1 MSELTG
7 KRVIVTGGAQGMG
20 REHALLLAAKGAQ
33 VAIADLDAAAAAET
47 VAMVT
52 AAGGSIRS
60 YETDVS
66 DRAAV
71 EAMVA
76 DAADAWGGID
86 AVVSNAGNIHTM
98 ERLADTDDETFWR
111 TFRIHVGGALNLS
124 RAAAPELERS
134 GAGRIVIVSSSWA
147 QVPEGFGYGYSAA
160 KGALLALMKNL
171 AVELGPAGVCVNA
184 VAPGPVPTRMAA
196 GKPQSRIDE
205 ESQSIPLRRWA
216 RIDEVSG
223 LVAFLC
229 SDESSYISG
238 QTIGVNGALILSS

>member
-7 KRVIVTGGAQGMG
+7 KRIIITGGAQGMG
-20 REHALLLAAKGAQ
+20 REHARMLAAKGAR
-33 VAIADLDAAAAAET
+33 VAIADLDEAAAAET
-47 VAMVT
+47 VELVSR
-52 AAGGSIRS
+52 AGGSIRS
-60 YETDVS
+60 YRVDVS

-71 EAMVA
+71 EEMVA
-76 DAADAWGGID
+76 DVVSAWGGLD
-86 AVVSNAGNIHTM
+86 AVVSNAGNIHTT
-98 ERLADTDDETFWR
+98 ERLADTDDEIFWR
-111 TFRIHVGGALNLS
+111 TFRIHVGGALNLC
-124 RAAAPELERS
+124 RAAAPELARS

-171 AVELGPAGVCVNA
+171 AVELGPDGVCANA
-184 VAPGPVPTRMAA
+184 IAPGPVPTRMAA
-196 GKPQSRIDE
+196 GKPQARIDE

-216 RIDEVSG
+216 RVDEVSG

-229 SDESSYISG
+229 SDESSYVSG

>member
-1 MSELTG
+1 MSELQG
-7 KRVIVTGGAQGMG
+7 KRVVITGGAQGMG
-20 REHALLLAAKGAQ
+20 REHARLLSEKGAR
-33 VAIADLDAAAAAET
+33 VAIVDLDAEAAAET
-47 VAMVT
+47 VAIVE
-52 AAGGSIRS
+52 AAGGEIRS
-60 YETDVS
+60 YAVDVS

-71 EAMVA
+71 EAMIADVA
-76 DAADAWGGID
+76 EAWGGID

-98 ERLADTDDETFWR
+98 ERLEDTDDETFWR
-111 TFRIHVGGALNLS
+111 TFRIHVGGALNLT
-124 RAAAPELERS
+124 RAAAPHLVAS

-160 KGALLALMKNL
+160 KGALLTLMKNL

-205 ESQSIPLRRWA
+205 ESQNIPLRRWA
-216 RIDEVSG
+216 RVDEVSG
-223 LVAFLC
+223 LIAFLC
-229 SDESSYISG
+229 SDESGYISG